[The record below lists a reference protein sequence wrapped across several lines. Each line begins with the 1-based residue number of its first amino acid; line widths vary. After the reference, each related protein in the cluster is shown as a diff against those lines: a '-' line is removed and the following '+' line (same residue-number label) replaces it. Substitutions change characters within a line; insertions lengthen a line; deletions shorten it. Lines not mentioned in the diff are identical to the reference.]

1 MGIDVSGTTVLVK
14 TEEAVWSVTPPLAE
28 KIPSA
33 PAPKDG
39 KEDTVKVRFL

>member
-1 MGIDVSGTTVLVK
+1 MGIDVSGTTVLAK
-14 TEEAVWSVTPPLAE
+14 TGGAVSSVIPPLAE

-39 KEDTVKVRFL
+39 KEDIVKVR